1 MIFYLIEKPSLPSDE
16 WINDSNRE
24 YPSPQTEWNGNDIV
38 AFNALFNQEYD
49 VNDLMP
55 FPEFATYAFKRNE
68 EAVLYQGIIYIRDKL
83 ATEEDMQNYINNL
96 TTKHGFVLATEELMD
111 GTTRQA
117 YHKQIKNFGN
127 GYYAYSS
134 IYLEYDDGITIITRK
149 YHNHK
154 DYDNLTEINRILAA
168 NAFNELVDSANIN
181 EIIGTDYTYEYIES
195 WANLFNYDLVFR
207 VVLTFNKNADIEEYL
222 DDYKELL
229 INSGYKL
236 DESANAYRYKTEEF
250 ENSILFNIDSTNNM
264 VYMQFKAE
272 TFLSDEAIMNAL
284 KDSGFPTFD
293 ISSIDSTSKEVTDMY
308 SVLYNQEHDY
318 VYIVSLNFESVEE
331 VNTFLDEY
339 IINTLCN
346 SGFESVSP
354 EYARV
359 PHKDF
364 AYYNETKKLIVCF
377 NYTNQGFI
385 SLHFIDA
392 ASDFQPN
399 SGE

>member
-1 MIFYLIEKPSLPSDE
+1 MKNRIIQLLIILFSVSANAQIIMTFNDKKYDISKIDSIVFRSVEIPSATNCMEKTNEYSIFVEALRRTGLADSLVTNVKEK
-16 WINDSNRE
+16 E
-24 YPSPQTEWNGNDIV
+24 Y
-38 AFNALFNQEYD
+38 
-49 VNDLMP
+49 
-55 FPEFATYAFKRNE
+55 
-68 EAVLYQGIIYIRDKL
+68 
-83 ATEEDMQNYINNL
+83 
-96 TTKHGFVLATEELMD
+96 LMD
-111 GTTRQA
+111 NPTDRDGYYSLYYPKRCDIGWTIFAESDDVFNT
-117 YHKQIKNFGN
+117 YGIKNFTDLVIKCKEWYGN
-127 GYYAYSS
+127 PSW
-134 IYLEYDDGITIITRK
+134 YDL
-149 YHNHK
+149 
-154 DYDNLTEINRILAA
+154 LTERGVI
-168 NAFNELVDSANIN
+168 VST
-181 EIIGTDYTYEYIES
+181 GTDYTYEYIES